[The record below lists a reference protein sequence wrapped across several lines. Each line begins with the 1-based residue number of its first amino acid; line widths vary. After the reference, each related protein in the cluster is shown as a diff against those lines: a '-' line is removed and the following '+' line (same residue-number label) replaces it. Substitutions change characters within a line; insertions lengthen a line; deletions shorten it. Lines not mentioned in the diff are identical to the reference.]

1 MTQPPATS
9 VAIVEDDP
17 TLGSSL
23 KRIVDS
29 MPGCRCA
36 GVWRT
41 AEEALVKV
49 PAFGPEVV
57 LMDINLPGMS
67 GIEATARLKQQMPAL
82 LVIMITVYRD
92 HGKIFQALKAGA
104 CGYLLK
110 RATPDEIRAAIKEVL
125 AGGAPMSAE
134 IARLVVEAFHSPTA
148 VSSDD
153 APPLTKRETEILEW
167 LCRGLPNKLIA
178 EELGLSIETVRV
190 HLKRIYEK
198 LHVHSRTE
206 AAMKFRDSGR
216 GAPYPG

>member
-67 GIEATARLKQQMPAL
+67 GIEATARVLVAETGEDYSDSAL
-82 LVIMITVYRD
+82 ILGDYLRSGLIEAIVTMAASAGDLMDQVND
-92 HGKIFQALKAGA
+92 QAKAA
-104 CGYLLK
+104 SQ
-110 RATPDEIRAAIKEVL
+110 AA
-125 AGGAPMSAE
+125 
-134 IARLVVEAFHSPTA
+134 R
-148 VSSDD
+148 
-153 APPLTKRETEILEW
+153 
-167 LCRGLPNKLIA
+167 
-178 EELGLSIETVRV
+178 
-190 HLKRIYEK
+190 
-198 LHVHSRTE
+198 
-206 AAMKFRDSGR
+206 
-216 GAPYPG
+216 